1 MISIVTCPS
10 AWPGSLASPAL
21 HFWPRK
27 GLLLLD
33 HGSLFEMILVREV
46 FFARPTKKALPLKSE
61 IKAAICRLG
70 APGHFGALNAG
81 QTPEERSCYCPHKS
95 INRRPDGTPKR
106 RQQ

>member
-33 HGSLFEMILVREV
+33 HGSLLEIIVVREV
-46 FFARPTKKALPLKSE
+46 FFARPTKKRCLSRARSREQFAVWGLP
-61 IKAAICRLG
+61 
-70 APGHFGALNAG
+70 
-81 QTPEERSCYCPHKS
+81 
-95 INRRPDGTPKR
+95 GTSAH
-106 RQQ
+106 